1 MEIILDQR
9 NTPRAKTRAKKKPRE
24 RKEAGRDGHAR
35 SAAFDV
41 PAGGIAG
48 AAGCDPRFRHRAGH
62 RDVYQELR
70 GVEKF
75 VHGFLRCFF
84 VFGKEKAT
92 SESVART
99 GASRRVRAKPKT
111 KKAAAAA
118 SRSFLV
124 LDGSEIIAKCKRFGL
139 TRDPSNI

>member
-9 NTPRAKTRAKKKPRE
+9 NTPRAPKRAKKKPRE

-75 VHGFLRCFF
+75 VHGFLRWFF
-84 VFGKEKAT
+84 FFGEKAT

-99 GASRRVRAKPKT
+99 GASRRVERNQKPN
-111 KKAAAAA
+111 AAAAA